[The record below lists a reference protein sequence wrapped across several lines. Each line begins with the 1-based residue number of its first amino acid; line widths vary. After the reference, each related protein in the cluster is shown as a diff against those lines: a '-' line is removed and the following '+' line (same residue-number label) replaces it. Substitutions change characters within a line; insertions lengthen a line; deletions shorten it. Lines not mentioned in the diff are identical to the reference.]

1 MTVVVIEDDVVN
13 ALGEE
18 FCGFV
23 ALALARC
30 VIAAVPRDVL
40 LGIGLKDYLS
50 PAIKYYP

>member
-1 MTVVVIEDDVVN
+1 MTVVVVEDDEIDT
-13 ALGEE
+13 LGEE

-40 LGIGLKDYLS
+40 LGIGFKDHLS
-50 PAIKYYP
+50 PAIKNHP